1 MSENI
6 IPLVEMK
13 DQTPWIH
20 KLPASLKLQNQKH
33 AKIFIWL
40 NEKKTRARISVLATE
55 QCSIQQCLK
64 KHYNSGIKKIND
76 RCWTNYMKFLGV
88 EAEKFCHTSLSILG
102 QRTKILLIGNLGL
115 HEYLW
120 KSSLILDLFRKKLH
134 SVFFVLASKYRY
146 NQTKFWSKKTWN
158 TIYS

>member
-1 MSENI
+1 MNLCFVSENI

-40 NEKKTRARISVLATE
+40 NEKKTRAHISVLATE

-64 KHYNSGIKKIND
+64 KPYNSGIKKIND
-76 RCWTNYMKFLGV
+76 RCSTNYMKIFGGRSWEILPHFSIHIRSKDKNIINWEPWLTWVFVKELINSWFILQKITQCFLCTC
-88 EAEKFCHTSLSILG
+88 K
-102 QRTKILLIGNLGL
+102 
-115 HEYLW
+115 
-120 KSSLILDLFRKKLH
+120 
-134 SVFFVLASKYRY
+134 
-146 NQTKFWSKKTWN
+146 
-158 TIYS
+158 

>member
-1 MSENI
+1 MFVSKNI

-20 KLPASLKLQNQKH
+20 KLPASLKLQDQKH
-33 AKIFIWL
+33 AKICIWL
-40 NEKKTRARISVLATE
+40 NEKKTRAHISVLATE

-64 KHYNSGIKKIND
+64 KPYNSGIKKTND
-76 RCWTNYMKFLGV
+76 RCWNIWKFLGV
-88 EAEKFCHTSLSILG
+88 EAEKLCHTSLSILA

-120 KSSLILDLFRKKLH
+120 KSLINSWF
-134 SVFFVLASKYRY
+134 
-146 NQTKFWSKKTWN
+146 
-158 TIYS
+158 I